1 MAKVHDRILNIAIT
15 CDEGDDTVL
24 STAVT
29 YYRHRGKLD
38 ASDGKS
44 INFTAG
50 SANADHEITF
60 GEVFPP
66 PTIIRLESTFQ
77 A

>member
-1 MAKVHDRILNIAIT
+1 MGKVHERILAIAIT
-15 CDEGDDTVL
+15 CDEGDDTVV

-29 YYRHRGKLD
+29 YYRTRADLD

-44 INFTAG
+44 LTFTAG
-50 SANADHEITF
+50 SAAANHELEL
-60 GEVFPP
+60 GQLLPP
-66 PTIIRLESTFQ
+66 PTHIRLESTFQ